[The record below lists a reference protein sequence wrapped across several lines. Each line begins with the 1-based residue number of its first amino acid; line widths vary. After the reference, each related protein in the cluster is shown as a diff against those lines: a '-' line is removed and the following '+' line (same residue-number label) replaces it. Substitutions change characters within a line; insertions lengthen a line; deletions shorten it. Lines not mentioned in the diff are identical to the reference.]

1 MAITAG
7 AVPFMNDSVAMHY
20 DANGNIDRYGS
31 KYENFIFPVVII
43 ALTLFWSLFIQYF
56 EKKSVTAGQEK
67 DREEAKSNGKVLYLV
82 AVGTTVMFGIMQ
94 CVLLYSIFIQEH
106 KGLSSMPVDI
116 NVVTNVL
123 IGILLI
129 VMGNY
134 MPKAKLNSLVGVRTP
149 WSMKNDVIWAKSNRF
164 GGMAGVFCGIMIIIE
179 TLMIKGLTSTLIS
192 IFIIILLGVTSTIYS
207 YYAYKKVEIKS

>member
-1 MAITAG
+1 
-7 AVPFMNDSVAMHY
+7 MNDPVAMHY
-20 DANGNIDRYGS
+20 DINGNIDRYGS
-31 KYENFIFPVVII
+31 KYENFIFPAVII
-43 ALTLFWSLFIQYF
+43 ATTLFWSLLIQYY

-82 AVGTTVMFGIMQ
+82 AVGMTVMFGIMQ
-94 CVLLYSIFIQEH
+94 CVFLYSIFIQEH
-106 KGLSSMPVDI
+106 KSLSSMPVDM

-134 MPKAKLNSLVGVRTP
+134 MPKAKLNSLVGVRTT
-149 WSMKNDVIWAKSNRF
+149 WSMKNDMIWAKSNRF

-192 IFIIILLGVTSTIYS
+192 IFIIILFAVASTIYS
-207 YYAYKKVEIKS
+207 YYAYKKIGIKN